1 MNMQPK
7 WLEWAK
13 QIQAISQAG
22 LEYSRDIYDLE
33 RFEMLRALSLEIMH
47 EYTEV
52 ETEKLKELF
61 AGETGYAT
69 PKVDVRG
76 VIFRDGR
83 ILLVRERLDG
93 AWSLP
98 GGWADIG
105 LSATENVIKE
115 IREETGYEARAGRL
129 LAVLDKKF
137 HEHPVSPFHVYKMFF
152 RCEIVGG
159 EAVETMETSEVGF
172 FAEDELPPLSQE
184 RNTDRQVREMFEY
197 LRDAERAVWLD

>member
-1 MNMQPK
+1 MQPK

-22 LEYSRDIYDLE
+22 LEYSRDVYDLE
-33 RFEMLRALSLEIMH
+33 RFEMLRALSVEIMH
-47 EYTEV
+47 EYTGIES
-52 ETEKLKELF
+52 KQLRHLF
-61 AGETGYAT
+61 AGESGYAT

-76 VIFRDGR
+76 VIFREDR

-105 LSATENVIKE
+105 LSAKENVVKE
-115 IREETGYEARAGRL
+115 IREETGYEASAGRL

-137 HEHPVSPFHVYKMFF
+137 HEHPVSPFHVYKLFF
-152 RCEIVGG
+152 RCEITGG
-159 EAVETMETSEVGF
+159 QAAETMETSEVGF
-172 FAEDELPPLSQE
+172 FAENELPPLSKE
-184 RNTDRQVREMFEY
+184 RNTERQVREMFEY
-197 LRDAERAVWLD
+197 LRDPERPAWLD